1 MGYGLHC
8 AHRLGEC
15 FKRALDMMTRFV
27 RGIALTDRLVW
38 RAHRGRSDAF
48 SCLLTEVKLLFTTCL
63 RKLKVRLGIFSLS
76 RTYRIVLGVC
86 QCSGSRHSSSAID
99 FQEVIASSEGQGT
112 DVKSDGARKEAEK
125 SLYKH
130 RCNHT

>member
-1 MGYGLHC
+1 
-8 AHRLGEC
+8 
-15 FKRALDMMTRFV
+15 MMTRFV

-38 RAHRGRSDAF
+38 RAHRGRSNAF

-63 RKLKVRLGIFSLS
+63 RKLKVRLGIFSPS

-86 QCSGSRHSSSAID
+86 QCSSSAID

-112 DVKSDGARKEAEK
+112 DVKSDEARKEAEE
-125 SLYKH
+125 SLYTH